1 MDLATIAA
9 ELYALPP
16 KEFTAARDARASEA
30 QSAGDKDLA
39 ASLKQLRK
47 PSIGAW
53 MANMLVR
60 RQPREIE
67 QLIELGE
74 SLRTARN
81 LDGAKIRAATK
92 QKQEMVTKLARQA
105 RAIATRQSHPVSQA
119 ADIELEATLDAAF
132 ADPKS
137 AQLLREGD
145 LTTALHYS
153 GLGFGPAT
161 KGDERAPTSRG
172 SARGGSSAGA
182 ANAAQVSKAKRDVEQ
197 ARRDAGRADAEVEK
211 AQQAVTATEAD
222 LKRLR
227 AALTVAVR
235 QATKAHEHAAEAEK
249 RLEHLSRGRTRP

>member
-9 ELYALPP
+9 ELYGLPP
-16 KEFTAARDARASEA
+16 KQFTAARDARATEA
-30 QSAGDKDLA
+30 RTAGDKDLA
-39 ASLKQLRK
+39 TSLKQLRK
-47 PSIGAW
+47 PSVGAW

-74 SLRTARN
+74 TLRAARN
-81 LDGAKIRAATK
+81 LDGAQIRAATK
-92 QKQEMVTKLARQA
+92 QKQETVTKLTRQA
-105 RAIATRQSHPVSQA
+105 RSIATRLGQPISQTA
-119 ADIELEATLDAAF
+119 EIELEVTLDAAF

-137 AQLLREGD
+137 AQSLHDGD

-161 KGDERAPTSRG
+161 KDDGRATTSRG
-172 SARGGSSAGA
+172 SARGGAGA
-182 ANAAQVSKAKRDVEQ
+182 ASAAQVSKAKREIEQ
-197 ARRDAGRADAEVEK
+197 ARRDAGRADADVEK

-227 AALTVAVR
+227 VALTVAVR
-235 QATKAHEHAAEAEK
+235 KATKAHEHAAGVEK